1 MDWSLCQP
9 HANKRFL
16 RDVRGYK
23 SAWPYYAAMF
33 IDPILRFN
41 WVFYALYTHDLQ
53 HSSIVSF
60 LIAFSEIS
68 RRGMWT
74 LFRVENEH
82 CANVA
87 HFKASRDVPLPYEV
101 SSHEADTFANEHRD
115 RDESPEPQ
123 STTTQTSPQ
132 LTRFRSRTSATAP
145 NAAEEGEA
153 GPTGLRHRGLNRR
166 MTLTQIFAEAHTQ
179 DFEKKRKPGAGDSD
193 DVNNLAQD
201 DSQDERDKFHGEGQS
216 SDEEDD
222 DDDGVEEALHA
233 LDADDERVARRH
245 KQWRRMD
252 RDAKRDGDT
261 DEEGEAE

>member
-9 HANKRFL
+9 DANRRFL

-23 SAWPYYAAMF
+23 PAWPYYAAMV

-41 WVFYALYTHDLQ
+41 WVFYIIYTHDLQ
-53 HSSIVSF
+53 HSSIASF

-87 HFKASRDVPLPYEV
+87 HFKASRDVPLPYDL
-101 SSHEADTFANEHRD
+101 SLQEADTFASEHQD
-115 RDESPEPQ
+115 HDEPLEPQ

-132 LTRFRSRTSATAP
+132 LARLRSRTSATAP
-145 NAAEEGEA
+145 KAAEEGEA
-153 GPTGLRHRGLNRR
+153 GPSGLRHRALNRR

-179 DFEKKRKPGAGDSD
+179 DFEKKRKPSAGDSD
-193 DVNNLAQD
+193 DVNNLSRD
-201 DSQDERDKFHGEGQS
+201 DSPDDGDGFHGEGRS

-222 DDDGVEEALHA
+222 YEDGAEEALHA
-233 LDADDERVARRH
+233 LDADEARVARRNR
-245 KQWRRMD
+245 QGRRID
-252 RDAKRDGDT
+252 KDAGGDGDM
-261 DEEGEAE
+261 DEE